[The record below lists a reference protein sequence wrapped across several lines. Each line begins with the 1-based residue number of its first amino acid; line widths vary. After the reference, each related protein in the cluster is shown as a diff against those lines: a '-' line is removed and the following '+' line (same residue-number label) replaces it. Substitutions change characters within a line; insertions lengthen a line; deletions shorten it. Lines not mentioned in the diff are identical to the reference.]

1 MKGCLLQ
8 CSLRVFRLLTLAV
21 QKLSQPSRAE
31 NITQRFS
38 IVTAKSRCARLLDAR
53 EGELHF
59 LHFFHVTFFAQ
70 PRSKAEELKMSIT
83 LPICPQNR
91 HSIPKQLSAN
101 SSGEKFGRGVSPERS
116 RPGRGTVGW
125 GRPPGKRNTLHP
137 DGPMLPC

>member
-59 LHFFHVTFFAQ
+59 LHFFHVTVFAQ
-70 PRSKAEELKMSIT
+70 PGPTSDIGNAWWLRRSIASPQRQTSAMLRSASVREWRRSALPKAGS
-83 LPICPQNR
+83 
-91 HSIPKQLSAN
+91 
-101 SSGEKFGRGVSPERS
+101 RS
-116 RPGRGTVGW
+116 RVPLDPKLIDCGSEQ
-125 GRPPGKRNTLHP
+125 
-137 DGPMLPC
+137 